1 MIDFNPLNFGIKKQI
16 TVWYSSSKDPHWFV
30 RDNWYL
36 HDITHEYLGEKKGW
50 HKYCYEF
57 KYFKPI
63 YFNFSFGLIKLRFV
77 NFLNDDGT
85 VVKKLY
91 KKSMRK
97 VSCLNGKDFIYSKI

>member
-1 MIDFNPLNFGIKKQI
+1 MIDLNIMNLGIRKQ
-16 TVWYSSSKDPHWFV
+16 TTTWHSSNKDPYWFI
-30 RDNWYL
+30 RDYWYL
-36 HDITHEYLGEKKGW
+36 FDINYEYLGEKKGW
-50 HKYCYEF
+50 HKYRYEF

-63 YFNFSFGLIKLRFV
+63 YLNFSFGIIRLQIV

-97 VSCLNGKDFIYSKI
+97 VSCLNGKDFIYSK